1 MTGQRSQVPQVNL
14 SYQIWVVY
22 SDRNTCLHL
31 QFGEE
36 PVVGM
41 NTGTEPAQP
50 FACQVML
57 KPRGAICNL
66 DCSYCYYLSKEKLYP
81 GRSFRMSDELLEE
94 FIRQYIESQNVPEIV
109 FAWQGGE
116 PLLMGLDFYRKA
128 VEYQHRYAPQ
138 GVRIVNAFQTNGL
151 LLDEEWCS
159 FLHDHGFLIGLSLD
173 GPEEMHD
180 AFRVDRGGGPTWARV
195 MKGLEYLQ
203 GHEVEFNIL
212 TCVHAANM
220 HHPVEVYR
228 FLRDEVEA
236 WFIQFIPI
244 VERDNETGLQEGERI
259 TDRSVT
265 GQAYGSFL
273 IDVFDEWVRSD
284 VGSMFVQIF
293 DVALAAWHG
302 MRPSLCIFEE
312 TCGTALVMEHNGDLY
327 CCDHFVEPRHL
338 LGNIRGESMMD
349 LVRSDQQKEFGL
361 AKRDTLPRF
370 CRDCDVRFVCNGG
383 CPKNRVLRT
392 SDDEPG
398 LNWLCEGY
406 RAFFGHIDPAMR
418 FMAGELRA
426 GRAPANVMNQLPG
439 SGF

>member
-1 MTGQRSQVPQVNL
+1 
-14 SYQIWVVY
+14 
-22 SDRNTCLHL
+22 
-31 QFGEE
+31 
-36 PVVGM
+36 M
-41 NTGTEPAQP
+41 NTGTESAQP
-50 FACQVML
+50 FAYQVML

-81 GRSFRMSDELLEE
+81 GSSFRMSDELLEE

-128 VEYQHRYAPQ
+128 IECQHRYAPQ

-195 MKGLEYLQ
+195 MKGLEHLQ
-203 GHEVEFNIL
+203 KHEVEFNIL

-244 VERDNETGLQEGERI
+244 VERHNNTGLQEGERI

-349 LVRSDQQKEFGL
+349 LVRSDQQREFGL

>member
-1 MTGQRSQVPQVNL
+1 
-14 SYQIWVVY
+14 
-22 SDRNTCLHL
+22 
-31 QFGEE
+31 
-36 PVVGM
+36 M

-50 FACQVML
+50 FAYQVML

-81 GRSFRMSDELLEE
+81 GSSFRMSDELLEE

-128 VEYQHRYAPQ
+128 IECQHRYAPQ

-195 MKGLEYLQ
+195 MKGLEHLQ
-203 GHEVEFNIL
+203 KHEVEFNIL

-244 VERDNETGLQEGERI
+244 VERDNNTGLQEGERI

-349 LVRSDQQKEFGL
+349 LVRSDQQREFGL

>member
-1 MTGQRSQVPQVNL
+1 
-14 SYQIWVVY
+14 
-22 SDRNTCLHL
+22 
-31 QFGEE
+31 
-36 PVVGM
+36 
-41 NTGTEPAQP
+41 
-50 FACQVML
+50 ML

-66 DCSYCYYLSKEKLYP
+66 NCSYCYYLSKEKLYP
-81 GRSFRMSDELLEE
+81 GSSFRMSDELLEE

-180 AFRVDRGGGPTWARV
+180 AFRVDRGGEPTWARV

-203 GHEVEFNIL
+203 KHEVEFNIL

-244 VERDNETGLQEGERI
+244 VERYNETGFLEGERI

-284 VGSMFVQIF
+284 VGSMFVQVF

-338 LGNIRGESMMD
+338 LGNIRGESMVD

-383 CPKNRVLRT
+383 CPKNRVLHT
-392 SDDEPG
+392 ADDEPG

>member
-1 MTGQRSQVPQVNL
+1 
-14 SYQIWVVY
+14 
-22 SDRNTCLHL
+22 
-31 QFGEE
+31 
-36 PVVGM
+36 M
-41 NTGTEPAQP
+41 NTGTESAQP
-50 FACQVML
+50 FAYQVML

-66 DCSYCYYLSKEKLYP
+66 NCSYCYYLSKEKLYP
-81 GRSFRMSDELLEE
+81 GSSFRMSDELLEE

-180 AFRVDRGGGPTWARV
+180 AFRVDRGGEPTWARV

-203 GHEVEFNIL
+203 KHEVEFNIL

-244 VERDNETGLQEGERI
+244 VERYNETGFLEGERI

-284 VGSMFVQIF
+284 VGSMFVQVF

-338 LGNIRGESMMD
+338 LGNIRGESMVD

-383 CPKNRVLRT
+383 CPKNRVLHT
-392 SDDEPG
+392 ADDEPG

>member
-1 MTGQRSQVPQVNL
+1 
-14 SYQIWVVY
+14 
-22 SDRNTCLHL
+22 
-31 QFGEE
+31 
-36 PVVGM
+36 M
-41 NTGTEPAQP
+41 NTGTESAQP
-50 FACQVML
+50 FAYQVML

-66 DCSYCYYLSKEKLYP
+66 DCSYCYYLSKENLYP
-81 GRSFRMSDELLEE
+81 GSSFRMSDELLEE

-128 VEYQHRYAPQ
+128 IECQHRYAPQ

-195 MKGLEYLQ
+195 MKGLEHLQ
-203 GHEVEFNIL
+203 KHEVEFNIL

-244 VERDNETGLQEGERI
+244 VERDNNTGLQEGERI

-349 LVRSDQQKEFGL
+349 LVRSDQQREFGL

>member
-1 MTGQRSQVPQVNL
+1 MTGQRSQVPQTNL
-14 SYQIWVVY
+14 SYRLLVVY
-22 SDRNTCLHL
+22 SARNTCLHL
-31 QFGEE
+31 QFGEK

-50 FACQVML
+50 FAYQVML

-81 GRSFRMSDELLEE
+81 GSSFRMSDELLEE

-128 VEYQHRYAPQ
+128 IECQHRYAPQ

-195 MKGLEYLQ
+195 MKGLEHLQ
-203 GHEVEFNIL
+203 KHEVEFNIL

-244 VERDNETGLQEGERI
+244 VERDNNTGLQEGERI

-349 LVRSDQQKEFGL
+349 LVRSDQQREFGL